1 MNLMRNIVGILAM
14 TAVILSGVLLGLPGE
29 ANAKLHGG
37 AAHFDGVTKVHGS
50 GHHGP
55 GHNEHAHDHHD
66 KSESMHPGAT
76 GHAEHGPCNAMACC
90 PVVSLAV
97 SDLSRT
103 RSALRICHWP
113 DLSILMVEAAPESAD
128 KPPRRT

>member
-37 AAHFDGVTKVHGS
+37 AAHFDGITKVHSS

-66 KSESMHPGAT
+66 KSESMQPGAA
-76 GHAEHGPCNAMACC
+76 GHAEHGPCNAMAC
-90 PVVSLAV
+90 SQSFLW
-97 SDLSRT
+97 LSPISPERV
-103 RSALRICHWP
+103 RRL
-113 DLSILMVEAAPESAD
+113 ESATG
-128 KPPRRT
+128 PI